1 MLSSL
6 HNLIHFVN
14 VAITAGV
21 DFTVTVVVVVVVI
34 TLAVTV
40 TVPFFNAIRACVH
53 HYATIMLQ
61 PTMMNHSNTY

>member
-6 HNLIHFVN
+6 HNLIHLVN

-21 DFTVTVVVVVVVI
+21 DFTVTVVVVVVI

-40 TVPFFNAIRACVH
+40 TVPFFNAICACVH

>member
-6 HNLIHFVN
+6 HDLIHFVN

-21 DFTVTVVVVVVVI
+21 GFTVTVVVI
-34 TLAVTV
+34 TLAVSV
-40 TVPFFNAIRACVH
+40 TVLFVNAIYVCVH

-61 PTMMNHSNTY
+61 PTTKYHSNTY